1 MSQWWKQNKENLPS
15 VNEEQKKKIEYDT
28 GKNPL
33 FLSFLLG
40 IKENFENRLNQLL
53 QEKIETPM
61 TNFSDI
67 ISKSERWELYVFLV
81 YFAIN
86 KLCEN

>member
-1 MSQWWKQNKENLPS
+1 MSQWWMQNRENLPS
-15 VNEEQKKKIEYDT
+15 VNEEQKKKIKHDT

-40 IKENFENRLNQLL
+40 IKKNFENHLNQLL
-53 QEKIETPM
+53 KEKIKKPM
-61 TNFSDI
+61 TNFSEM
-67 ISKSERWELYVFLV
+67 ISKSKRWDLYVFLV

-86 KLCEN
+86 KLYKN

>member
-1 MSQWWKQNKENLPS
+1 MSRWWMQNRENLPS
-15 VNEEQKKKIEYDT
+15 VSEEQKKKIEHDT

-40 IKENFENRLNQLL
+40 IKENFENHLNQLL
-53 QEKIETPM
+53 KEKIKKPM
-61 TNFSDI
+61 TNFSEMI
-67 ISKSERWELYVFLV
+67 PKSEKWDLYVFLV

-86 KLCEN
+86 KLYKN